1 MKLSANL
8 EFRKAEK
15 KTFKGNDGKEQE
27 MLMVI
32 FLTEE
37 DEVLKVTPIKTCEVN
52 FSNLVKG
59 KSYTVFLE
67 TFNMQLTSN
76 NDLATM
82 YQVKFKIENVLPFEV
97 KGGSK

>member
-27 MLMVI
+27 MLIVI

-52 FSNLVKG
+52 FSTLG
-59 KSYTVFLE
+59 ATLLFSIT
-67 TFNMQLTSN
+67 LT
-76 NDLATM
+76 L
-82 YQVKFKIENVLPFEV
+82 FI
-97 KGGSK
+97 